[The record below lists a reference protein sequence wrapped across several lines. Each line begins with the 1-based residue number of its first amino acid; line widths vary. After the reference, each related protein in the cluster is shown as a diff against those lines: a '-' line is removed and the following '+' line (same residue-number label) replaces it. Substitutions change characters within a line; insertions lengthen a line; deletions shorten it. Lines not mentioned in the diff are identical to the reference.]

1 MKCPNCGTEI
11 EPGTFFCPKCLEE
24 IPWVPEYHTMET
36 IQNQN
41 EYKKDKR
48 IETIKDHIRQRYL
61 RKKRKKKIIL
71 TVSAFLLGI
80 FAVGAVGYKA
90 FNNYNSYGYQYQ
102 EAENCYQKGDYDK
115 ALEHI
120 DRAISLEAM
129 HEEAYRVLSEIL
141 VAQKDITGA
150 IKVVESCLPD
160 FVDSEILYGELI
172 SLYEREGS
180 PEKIKK
186 LLDACKSSKVRKTF
200 SVYITPDPQ
209 INYNTGRYRNKLD
222 VKLYGKDVT
231 FYYTLD
237 GSEPDKNS
245 EKYEQSIAVG
255 KGITELK
262 VIAYNR
268 LGIPSDVIC
277 RRYTIS

>member
-1 MKCPNCGTEI
+1 MKCPNCGKDI

-48 IETIKDHIRQRYL
+48 IEKMKCHIRQRYL
-61 RKKRKKKIIL
+61 KKKRKKKIIL
-71 TVSAFLLGI
+71 TASIFLVIL
-80 FAVGAVGYKA
+80 FGAYVAGYNF
-90 FNNYNSYGYQYQ
+90 FNNYHSYGYQYQ
-102 EAENCYQKGDYDK
+102 EAEKYYDKENYDK

-120 DRAISLEAM
+120 DRAIALEDM
-129 HEEAYRVLSEIL
+129 HEEAYRLLSEIL
-141 VAQKDITGA
+141 VARKDVTGA
-150 IKVVESCLPD
+150 IKVIEACLSD
-160 FVDSEILYGELI
+160 FPESEILYGELI
-172 SLYEREGS
+172 SLYEREGC
-180 PEKIKK
+180 PQKIKD
-186 LLDACKSSKVRKTF
+186 LLDSCKSSKVRKAF
-200 SVYITPDPQ
+200 SVYITPDPK
-209 INYNTGRYRNKLD
+209 INYGTGRYRANLD
-222 VKLYGKDVT
+222 IKLYGSGVT

-245 EKYEQSIAVG
+245 KKYEEPISVG
-255 KGITELK
+255 KGVTELK

-268 LGIPSDVIC
+268 LGIPSDVIY

>member
-1 MKCPNCGTEI
+1 MKCPNCGKEI

-41 EYKKDKR
+41 AYKKDQR
-48 IETIKDHIRQRYL
+48 IETMKSHIRQHYL
-61 RKKRKKKIIL
+61 KKKRKKKIIL
-71 TVSAFLLGI
+71 TVGI
-80 FAVGAVGYKA
+80 FLVILIGICVAGYRV
-90 FNNYNSYGYQYQ
+90 FNNYNSYGYQYHA
-102 EAENCYQKGDYDK
+102 AESAYDRGSYEE
-115 ALEHI
+115 ALEYI
-120 DRAISLEAM
+120 DRAIALESM
-129 HEEAYRVLSEIL
+129 HEESYRLLSEIL
-141 VAQKDITGA
+141 VARKDVEGA
-150 IKVVESCLPD
+150 IKVIESCLYD
-160 FVDSEILYGELI
+160 FADSEILYGELI

-180 PEKIKK
+180 PEKIKT
-186 LLDACKSSKVRKTF
+186 LLDTCKSSKVRDAF
-200 SVYITPDPQ
+200 SVYITPDPK
-209 INYNTGRYRNKLD
+209 INYSTGRYHANLE
-222 VKLYGKDVT
+222 VKLYGTDVT

-245 EKYEQSIAVG
+245 QKYEDPISIG